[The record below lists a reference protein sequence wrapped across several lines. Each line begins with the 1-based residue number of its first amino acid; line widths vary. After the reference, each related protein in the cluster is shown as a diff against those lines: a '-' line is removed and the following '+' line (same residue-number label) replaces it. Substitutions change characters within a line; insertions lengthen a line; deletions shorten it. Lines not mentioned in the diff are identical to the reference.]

1 MLKPLLT
8 ASALAAVMMTAVFAQ
23 TTTPTTPMDQPS
35 AKEPTV
41 QTPAPKAGTAMNAAT
56 GETFLTQQSADEWRA
71 TKLVGSSVVGPDNAS
86 IGDVN
91 DLVLEGNGTIKAVV
105 IGVGGFLGIGE
116 KNVAVPFK
124 SLIITH
130 AQDSEKIGKIS
141 ATFTK
146 DQLNS
151 APTFQWYT
159 VARNTTT
166 EKRPQTAPSQ

>member
-23 TTTPTTPMDQPS
+23 TTTPTTPPT
-35 AKEPTV
+35 AKEPTA
-41 QTPAPKAGTAMNAAT
+41 QAPAPAPQAGTTTNAAT
-56 GETFLTQQSADEWRA
+56 GETFLTQQTADEWRA
-71 TKLVGSSVVGPDNAS
+71 TKLVGTTVTGPDNAS

-124 SLIITH
+124 SLVITH

-141 ATFTK
+141 VAFTK

-166 EKRPQTAPSQ
+166 EKRTQTTPSQ

>member
-23 TTTPTTPMDQPS
+23 TTTPTTPPS
-35 AKEPTV
+35 AKEPTA
-41 QTPAPKAGTAMNAAT
+41 QMPAPAPQAGTTMNTAT
-56 GETFLTQQSADEWRA
+56 SETFLTQQAADEWRA
-71 TKLVGSSVVGPDNAS
+71 TKLVGTTVTGPDNAS

-116 KNVAVPFK
+116 KNIAVPFK
-124 SLIITH
+124 SLVITH
-130 AQDSEKIGKIS
+130 AQDSERIGKVS

-146 DQLNS
+146 DQLTN

-159 VARNTTT
+159 VAKKDNAT
-166 EKRPQTAPSQ
+166 EKRTQTAPSQ

>member
-23 TTTPTTPMDQPS
+23 TTTPTTPPT
-35 AKEPTV
+35 AKEPTA
-41 QTPAPKAGTAMNAAT
+41 QAPASQAGTMTNAAT
-56 GETFLTQQSADEWRA
+56 GETFLTQQAADEWRA
-71 TKLVGSSVVGPDNAS
+71 TKLVGTTVTGPDNTS

-124 SLIITH
+124 SLVITH
-130 AQDSEKIGKIS
+130 AQDSEKIGKVS
-141 ATFTK
+141 VAFTK
-146 DQLNS
+146 DQLQG

-159 VARNTTT
+159 VARNNAT
-166 EKRPQTAPSQ
+166 EKRTQNPPGQ

>member
-23 TTTPTTPMDQPS
+23 TTTPTDTPSVKQ
-35 AKEPTV
+35 PTV
-41 QTPAPKAGTAMNAAT
+41 QTPAPQAGTAMNAAT
-56 GETFLTQQSADEWRA
+56 GETFLTQQSANEWRA
-71 TKLVGSSVVGPDNAS
+71 TKLVGTTVVGPDDAS

-91 DLVLEGNGTIKAVV
+91 ELLLEGNGQIKAAV

-116 KNVAVPFK
+116 KNVAIPFK
-124 SLIITH
+124 SLVITH
-130 AQDSEKIGKIS
+130 AQDSDKIGKIS
-141 ATFTK
+141 VAFTK
-146 DQLNS
+146 DQLTN

-159 VARNTTT
+159 VAKSSAT